1 MFDYIQYIWKKK
13 QQHFLI
19 KTVDIHRKQ
28 DVEQISATLELILV
42 KKSIHSLKHTLASYE
57 LGMVLHLQLMKQVH
71 APPFE
76 WIVLHCVISV
86 M

>member
-1 MFDYIQYIWKKK
+1 MIYSIYVKKK
-13 QQHFLI
+13 KTKKNILI

-28 DVEQISATLELILV
+28 DVEQRSGTFELILV

-57 LGMVLHLQLMKQVH
+57 LGIVLHLQLMKQVH